1 MLLRGGAEGE
11 TEASEQPSET
21 SLSGDAMQ
29 WKVHGE
35 RTVYASDWLNVTLVD
50 VQQPDGERFEHHAV
64 RMHPVAAAVVVD
76 EQDRVL
82 LEWRH
87 RFITD
92 TWGWEIPTG
101 IVDEGETPAE
111 TAAREVEEETG
122 WRPAAV
128 TPILSYEPN
137 NGIADS
143 RHHIFF
149 ARGAELVG
157 DPTDK
162 NESDRAEW
170 IPLDQVGALIQRGE
184 LLDGPTLVG
193 LLHVLAFP
201 RTPSAVG

>member
-1 MLLRGGAEGE
+1 MRW
-11 TEASEQPSET
+11 T
-21 SLSGDAMQ
+21 
-29 WKVHGE
+29 VHGE
-35 RTVYASDWLNVTLVD
+35 RTIYASDWVNLTLVD
-50 VQQPDGERFEHHAV
+50 VEQPDGRRFEHHAV
-64 RMHPVAAAVVVD
+64 RMHPVAAAVVLD
-76 EQDRVL
+76 DQDRVL

-87 RFITD
+87 RFITG

-128 TPILSYEPN
+128 TRLLSYEPN

-143 RHHIFF
+143 RHHLFL

-157 DPTDK
+157 EPTDK

-170 IPLDQVGALIQRGE
+170 VPLDRIGEFIERGE

-193 LLHVLAFP
+193 LLHVLAFARARP
-201 RTPSAVG
+201 LAG